1 MFTETREMLDATIY
15 PNGRSELGA
24 KNVNL
29 AMHAMLDATEGQVV
43 RIDEGIA
50 ATDVKITEIRNDLT
64 KLGESGLGGLTFKF
78 PIALMELL
86 QPATPSDAYI
96 DDEIIATIVAEF
108 PTLAQ
113 PLAELMEHNRG
124 VIAKINEAL
133 AEGKPMPII
142 TIDISALSKEIAE
155 AMGETEVAAIIG
167 GANLYPTLLHS
178 TNFNGYSYIVA
189 MCSVAN
195 EGRFQLVFN
204 DMGCGIVAA
213 FYAASVE
220 IPLIGQEPIEQSVD
234 TLYALEQSG
243 LYSDL
248 LVMHSYHY
256 GGADETQSAIVPINA
271 KLSEMRTYLLL
282 RFVVD
287 AEIIEAV
294 INLESGKTTSRVIA
308 RMTPEEVGVI
318 AEGTLTRVNNLTYP
332 YYEILPAEGNAVVSL
347 NIKSTVP
354 WTLYDG
360 QTTLTSGEAGSKSYE
375 YVVGANT
382 LTEPLNHNYRL
393 VATADGEELAT
404 LWIVQAAAPAPE
416 TNEQVTEE

>member
-96 DDEIIATIVAEF
+96 DNEIIATIVAEF

-113 PLAELMEHNRG
+113 PLEELMEHNRG

-142 TIDISALSKEIAE
+142 TIDISALYKEIAG

-167 GANLYPTLLHS
+167 GANLYPTLLQS

-195 EGRFQLVFN
+195 EARFQLVFN
-204 DMGCGIVAA
+204 DMGCGIMAA

-243 LYSDL
+243 LYSNYL
-248 LVMHSYHY
+248 LMHSYYY
-256 GGADETQSAIVPINA
+256 GGADETQSAIVPVNA
-271 KLSEMRTYLLL
+271 KLSEMGTYLLL

-287 AEIIEAV
+287 AEIIEAI

-308 RMTPEEVGVI
+308 KMTPEEVGVI
-318 AEGTLTRVNNLTYP
+318 AEGKITSEYTNVNYGSNSVTLSVKSNVDWQVVKGEEVINSGSPTTSNSVSFSVTIPANETT
-332 YYEILPAEGNAVVSL
+332 EIV
-347 NIKSTVP
+347 
-354 WTLYDG
+354 
-360 QTTLTSGEAGSKSYE
+360 
-375 YVVGANT
+375 
-382 LTEPLNHNYRL
+382 NHNYRL
-393 VATADGEELAT
+393 LDATTGEELST
-404 LWIVQAAAPAPE
+404 VWIQQQAGVE
-416 TNEQVTEE
+416 TVSEE

>member
-43 RIDEGIA
+43 RIDDGIA
-50 ATDVKITEIRNDLT
+50 ATDVKITEIRNDLA

-96 DDEIIATIVAEF
+96 DNEIIATIVAEF

-142 TIDISALSKEIAE
+142 TIDVSALYKEIAG
-155 AMGETEVAAIIG
+155 AMGETEVPAIIT
-167 GANLYPTLLHS
+167 GANLYPTLLQS
-178 TNFNGYSYIVA
+178 TNYSGYSYVVA
-189 MCSVAN
+189 MCSMAN
-195 EGRFQLVFN
+195 EARFQLVFT
-204 DMGCGIVAA
+204 DMGCGIMTAL
-213 FYAASVE
+213 YTASVD

-243 LYSDL
+243 LHSDY
-248 LVMHSYHY
+248 LVMHSYYY
-256 GGADETQSAIVPINA
+256 GGADETQSAIVPVNA
-271 KLSEMRTYLLL
+271 KLSELRTYLLL
-282 RFVVD
+282 RFIID
-287 AEIIEAV
+287 AEIIEAI

-308 RMTPEEVGVI
+308 KMTPEEVGVI
-318 AEGTLTRVNNLTYP
+318 AEGKITSEYTNVSYGSNSVTLSVKSNVDWQVVKGEEVINSGSPTTSNSVSFSVTIPANETT
-332 YYEILPAEGNAVVSL
+332 EIV
-347 NIKSTVP
+347 
-354 WTLYDG
+354 
-360 QTTLTSGEAGSKSYE
+360 
-375 YVVGANT
+375 
-382 LTEPLNHNYRL
+382 NHNYRL
-393 VATADGEELAT
+393 LDATTGEELST
-404 LWIVQAAAPAPE
+404 VWIQQQAGVE
-416 TNEQVTEE
+416 TVSEE

>member
-50 ATDVKITEIRNDLT
+50 ATDVKITEIRNDLA

-86 QPATPSDAYI
+86 QPATPSDMYI
-96 DDEIIATIVAEF
+96 ENEIIATIAAEF
-108 PTLAQ
+108 PTLKQ
-113 PLAELMEHNRG
+113 PLEELMEHNRG

-142 TIDISALSKEIAE
+142 TIDISALYKEIAE

-167 GANLYPTLLHS
+167 GANLYPTLLQS

-195 EGRFQLVFN
+195 EARFQLVFN
-204 DMGCGIVAA
+204 DMGCGIMAA
-213 FYAASVE
+213 FYVASVD
-220 IPLIGQEPIEQSVD
+220 IPLIGQEPIEQSED

-243 LYSDL
+243 LYSNYL
-248 LVMHSYHY
+248 LMHSYYY
-256 GGADETQSAIVPINA
+256 GGADETQSAIVPVNA
-271 KLSEMRTYLLL
+271 KLSELRTYLLL

-287 AEIIEAV
+287 AEIIEAI

-308 RMTPEEVGVI
+308 KMTPEEVGVI
-318 AEGTLTRVNNLTYP
+318 AEGKITSEYTNVNYGSNSVTLSVKSNVDWQVVKGEEVINSGSPTTSNSVSFSVTIPANETT
-332 YYEILPAEGNAVVSL
+332 EIV
-347 NIKSTVP
+347 
-354 WTLYDG
+354 
-360 QTTLTSGEAGSKSYE
+360 
-375 YVVGANT
+375 
-382 LTEPLNHNYRL
+382 NHNYRL
-393 VATADGEELAT
+393 LDATTGEELST
-404 LWIVQAAAPAPE
+404 VWIQQQAGVE
-416 TNEQVTEE
+416 TVSEE

>member
-1 MFTETREMLDATIY
+1 MFEEVKEMIDSTIY
-15 PNGRSELGA
+15 TNGRGEVTA
-24 KNVNL
+24 QNINL
-29 AMHAMLDATEGQVV
+29 AMHGMVDATEEQLV

-50 ATDVKITEIRNDLT
+50 ANDVKITEIRNDLA

-78 PIALMELL
+78 PFALMELL

-142 TIDISALSKEIAE
+142 TIDILALSKEIAE
-155 AMGETEVAAIIG
+155 AMGETEVAEIIG
-167 GANLYPTLLHS
+167 GANLYPTMLQS
-178 TNFNGYSYIVA
+178 TNYAGYSYVVA
-189 MCSVAN
+189 VCSVAN
-195 EGRFQLVFN
+195 EGMYQFAFTE
-204 DMGCGIVAA
+204 MGCGIAAA

-220 IPLIGQEPIEQSVD
+220 IPLIGQEPIEQSVEN
-234 TLYALEQSG
+234 LNALEQSG

-248 LVMHSYHY
+248 LVMHQYYY
-256 GGADETQSAIVPINA
+256 GESAIVPVNA
-271 KLSEMRTYLLL
+271 KLSEMGTYLLL
-282 RFVVD
+282 RFIID
-287 AEIIEAV
+287 AEIIEAI

-308 RMTPEEVGVI
+308 KMTPEEVGVI

-347 NIKSTVP
+347 DIKSTVP

>member
-64 KLGESGLGGLTFKF
+64 KLGESGLGGLTLKF
-78 PIALMELL
+78 PFALMELL
-86 QPATPSDAYI
+86 QPATPSDVYL
-96 DDEIIATIVAEF
+96 DNEIIATIVAEF

-113 PLAELMEHNRG
+113 PLEELMEHNRG
-124 VIAKINEAL
+124 VLEKINEAL

-142 TIDISALSKEIAE
+142 TIDVSALSKEIAG
-155 AMGETEVAAIIG
+155 AMGETEVTAIIG
-167 GANLYPTLLHS
+167 GINLYPTMLQS
-178 TNFNGYSYIVA
+178 ANYAAYSYVIA
-189 MCSVAN
+189 ACNMAN
-195 EGRFQLVFN
+195 EAMFSLGFT
-204 DMGCGIVAA
+204 DMGCGIMDA
-213 FYAASVE
+213 FYAASVD

-243 LYSDL
+243 LCSDY
-248 LVMHSYHY
+248 LVRHSYYY
-256 GGADETQSAIVPINA
+256 GGADETQSAIVPVNA
-271 KLSEMRTYLLL
+271 KLSEMGTYLLL
-282 RFVVD
+282 RFIID
-287 AEIIEAV
+287 AEIVEAV
-294 INLESGKTTSRVIA
+294 INRETGKTTSRLIA
-308 RMTPEEVGVI
+308 KMTPEEVGVI

-332 YYEILPAEGNAVVSL
+332 YYEILPAEGGAVVSF

-360 QTTLTSGEAGSKSYE
+360 QTSLTSGEAGSKSYE
-375 YVVGANT
+375 YVVGANS

-404 LWIVQAAAPAPE
+404 LWIEQAAAPAPE

>member
-29 AMHAMLDATEGQVV
+29 AMHAMLDATEEKF
-43 RIDEGIA
+43 DEVGEGLKQ
-50 ATDVKITEIRNDLT
+50 TEVKITEIKQDIT
-64 KLGESGLGGLTFKF
+64 KLSEGGLGGYVLKF
-78 PIALMELL
+78 PMLIFELL
-86 QPATPSDAYI
+86 ELETPEDMYLSDETI
-96 DDEIIATIVAEF
+96 ELIVAEL

-113 PLAELMEHNRG
+113 PIAELRQHNATILR
-124 VIAKINEAL
+124 KINETI
-133 AEGKPMPII
+133 AEGKPMPVV
-142 TIDISALSKEIAE
+142 TIDCSALYKEMAE
-155 AMGETEVAAIIG
+155 ALGETTMAENVSMVL
-167 GANLYPTLLHS
+167 NPSVLQLT
-178 TNFNGYSYIVA
+178 TNGVESMLVA
-189 MCSVAN
+189 MCNMEVGVAYQFAFIMDVC
-195 EGRFQLVFN
+195 GL
-204 DMGCGIVAA
+204 MGAA
-213 FYAASVE
+213 FPATVY
-220 IPLIGQEPIEQSVD
+220 IPRPSDEPIVND
-234 TLYALEQSG
+234 ADVLYALKQNYSSFIANNDYYLGKDLGFSIVPVSAHE
-243 LYSDL
+243 SDL
-248 LVMHSYHY
+248 GKNMF
-256 GGADETQSAIVPINA
+256 I
-271 KLSEMRTYLLL
+271 

-308 RMTPEEVGVI
+308 KMTPEEVSVI

-332 YYEILPAEGNAVVSL
+332 YYEILPAEGNAVVTF

-360 QTTLTSGEAGSKSYE
+360 QTSLTSGEAGSKSYE

-404 LWIVQAAAPAPE
+404 LWIEQAAAPAPE
-416 TNEQVTEE
+416 TTEQVTEE